1 MSQKLVHNVNCHL
14 QCILTFTHFPKSKYQ
29 PEGLQRKENSEHI
42 EISVFTSLHI
52 YKIDIHCIYKL

>member
-42 EISVFTSLHI
+42 EISVFTYI
-52 YKIDIHCIYKL
+52 FIR